1 MTPEEQQSDMSMEDI
16 LSSIKDILENES
28 QEQPEDDEPTVVK
41 NEEHVN
47 EAVETPVSQV
57 SDIDPEDDVFD
68 LSKAM
73 IVDDATENTQPTIE
87 LDETGPDFDIN
98 AQMDD
103 EPLLSPDDIELP
115 EFSEDTG
122 LNMKPS
128 EEKEEVAPVTALPE
142 ENVDPTSIE
151 ENDSFLSTDE
161 DFSFDIDDVL
171 KSASEVIASDQTMA
185 GSVAKEENNIEPAEI
200 DVEADPIFEMEADA
214 NEPILTSPEISN
226 ELTTDSVE
234 SALPDSE
241 PEDIVPEIVEKTEIE
256 PTSFEDFSTAVEE
269 PQNISAN
276 AEIISEAENTSD
288 NVEIAEA
295 PKTADA
301 TDVSADIIN
310 NFAKMFAEKTQEQP
324 MEPAI
329 EPVAQPTVTELG
341 NGSKTIEQVVEN
353 VIHGIIASAV
363 SEELVKHVD
372 IEAFATQ
379 EIKKQIKDWLEAHL
393 PAIVDAAVQKEIERV
408 MAKVGK

>member
-28 QEQPEDDEPTVVK
+28 QEQPEDDKTTVAK

-47 EAVETPVSQV
+47 ETVENPVSQV

-73 IVDDATENTQPTIE
+73 IIDDVTENNQPTIE

-98 AQMDD
+98 AQMDE

-128 EEKEEVAPVTALPE
+128 EEKVAPVATLPE
-142 ENVDPTSIE
+142 ENVAPTAIE
-151 ENDSFLSTDE
+151 ENNSFLPTDE
-161 DFSFDIDDVL
+161 NFSFDIDDVL

-185 GSVAKEENNIEPAEI
+185 GSAAKEKNNLEPTENN
-200 DVEADPIFEMEADA
+200 VEADPIFEMETDV
-214 NEPILTSPEISN
+214 NEPVLTSPEISN
-226 ELTTDSVE
+226 EPTIDSVE

-256 PTSFEDFSTAVEE
+256 PTSYKNITTAVEE
-269 PQNISAN
+269 PQNISDN
-276 AEIISEAENTSD
+276 AEVISAVETSSD
-288 NVEIAEA
+288 NAEIAEA

-301 TDVSADIIN
+301 ADVSADIIN
-310 NFAKMFAEKTQEQP
+310 NFAKMFAEKAQEQ
-324 MEPAI
+324 AI
-329 EPVAQPTVTELG
+329 EPAVEPVVAQPTVTELG

-379 EIKKQIKDWLEAHL
+379 EIKKQIKDWLDAHL
-393 PAIVDAAVQKEIERV
+393 PTIVDAAVQKEIERV